1 MVPRAQTPR
10 FARNCA
16 RDTMGTRPWGHVA
29 RTPRF
34 ARNCARDTIGTP
46 PWGHVART
54 SRFARNRVAEV
65 PFPYD
70 HVAKVANPYGFPSS
84 GASAARGCGTG
95 RLAARANHAC
105 ARESDIAR
113 HVARTPRACETAVP
127 LLAGGGPLASRGAPG
142 APCGGFVER
151 PILVPG
157 GPDGAYIYSSRDG
170 TPGARRTLKTGYCD
184 R

>member
-16 RDTMGTRPWGHVA
+16 RDTMGARPRGQSA

-34 ARNCARDTIGTP
+34 ARNCARDTMGTRP
-46 PWGHVART
+46 RGQSART
-54 SRFARNRVAEV
+54 PRFARNRVAEV

-70 HVAKVANPYGFPSS
+70 HVAKVANPYRFPFSR
-84 GASAARGCGTG
+84 AYAVRGCGTG

-127 LLAGGGPLASRGAPG
+127 LLAGGGPPASRGAPG
-142 APCGGFVER
+142 PRVEVSWSGR
-151 PILVPG
+151 FW
-157 GPDGAYIYSSRDG
+157 S
-170 TPGARRTLKTGYCD
+170 PGARMGRIFTPRATARPERGEP
-184 R
+184 